1 MWLIKSSIGR
11 KFVMAITGI
20 CLVLFVTFHVLMNSV
35 ALIWPVAYNSICE
48 FLGANWYALIAS
60 AGLGLLFVLHICYA
74 VWLTLQNRAARGTDR
89 YAVTARQ
96 PQVEWSSKNMLV
108 LGIVILAFL
117 AVHLIQF
124 WAKMQWNELRH
135 AELSVLPQLNGA
147 PVGPAQGTLMLQL
160 AFSCWWTPVIYIIGF
175 IALWFHMNHGF
186 WSMFQTIGW
195 NNKIWLQRLKTIS
208 CWWTSIV
215 VLLFIAQAIVF
226 TVAAH
231 RNYYTDNEQLQEQY
245 AEYWEGLAQKECEDF
260 LAPIA
265 AFQAEIQQAQAE
277 GMDVGKLQAVYQN
290 VQANIQNYVMSEG
303 PAFLQVAEAIMNGYD
318 TQCPLVMPDQTSP
331 MNQLRALTA
340 QVKQSLPESAPEAAA
355 QEAAAPAQK
364 AAPAD
369 SEVAVEEAVVEPVA
383 ADSADNNANNNN

>member
-35 ALIWPVAYNSICE
+35 ALIWPAAYNSICE

-195 NNKIWLQRLKTIS
+195 TNKIWLQRLKTIS